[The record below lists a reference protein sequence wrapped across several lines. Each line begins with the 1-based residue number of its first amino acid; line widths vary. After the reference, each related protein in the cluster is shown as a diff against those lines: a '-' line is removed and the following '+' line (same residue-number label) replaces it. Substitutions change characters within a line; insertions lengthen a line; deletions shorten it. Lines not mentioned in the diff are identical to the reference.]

1 MAVHRT
7 RPYRRAVLPA
17 TLLAVALLTGCAAWA
32 PAPPA
37 AADIT
42 AFSAL
47 HAGADLDGPTAAWR
61 PWIITPA
68 KTHTRYELVVD
79 AQTQRIVLKAQGSSA
94 ASGLEQR
101 LDVDLQ
107 QRPRLAWEWRL
118 GLANPA
124 ADLRERARDDSPAR
138 VLLFFD
144 GDVAALPAREHWL
157 REKAALLTGQTM
169 PFSTLA
175 YAWDPRLPT
184 DTVVPH
190 TLTRQL
196 RTIVVASGDA
206 ALGGWQ
212 RFERDVA
219 ADYRRAFGREPGR
232 LVGVGVLSDGDNTRS
247 DTLAWYGDIRLLPA
261 APARA
266 AAAR

>member
-1 MAVHRT
+1 MAARPRRT
-7 RPYRRAVLPA
+7 SAPAALPLA
-17 TLLAVALLTGCAAWA
+17 LLAALLTGCAALA
-32 PAPPA
+32 PAPPPA

-47 HAGADLDGPTAAWR
+47 RPGSALDGPAAPWR
-61 PWIITPA
+61 PWIINPA
-68 KTHTRYELVVD
+68 RARTSYELVVD
-79 AQTQRIVLKAQGSSA
+79 AQSQRVVLKAQGSAA

-107 QRPRLAWEWRL
+107 QRPRLAWQWRL

-144 GDVAALPAREHWL
+144 GDVAALPAREQWL

-169 PFSTLA
+169 PYSTLA
-175 YAWDPRLPT
+175 YAWDPRLPPE
-184 DTVVPH
+184 TVVPH
-190 TLTRQL
+190 ALTAQL
-196 RTIVVASGDA
+196 RTLVVASGDA

-212 RFERDVA
+212 GFERDIA

-232 LVGVGVLSDGDNTRS
+232 RVGVGVLTDSDNTRS
-247 DTLAWYGDIRLLPA
+247 DALAWYGDIRLLPA
-261 APARA
+261 PPIRA
-266 AAAR
+266 AAAP

>member
-1 MAVHRT
+1 MSVRRT
-7 RPYRRAVLPA
+7 RPLPA
-17 TLLAVALLTGCAAWA
+17 AALPASLLLALLAGCAALP
-32 PAPPA
+32 PAPPP

-47 HAGADLDGPTAAWR
+47 RSGGELDGPSAAWR
-61 PWIITPA
+61 SWIITPA
-68 KTHTRYELVVD
+68 KTRTSYELVVD
-79 AQTQRIVLKAQGSSA
+79 APSQRVVLKAQGSSA

-101 LDVDLQ
+101 LDIEPR

-118 GLANPA
+118 GLASPA

-144 GDVAALPAREHWL
+144 GDVAALPAREHLL
-157 REKAALLTGQTM
+157 RDKAALLTGQAM

-175 YAWDPRLPT
+175 YAWDPQLPL

-206 ALGGWQ
+206 ALGAWQ
-212 RFERDVA
+212 RFERDYV

-232 LVGVGVLSDGDNTRS
+232 LVGVGVLTDSDNTRS
-247 DTLAWYGDIRLLPA
+247 DALAWYGDLRLLPA
-261 APARA
+261 APSRA
-266 AAAR
+266 AAR

>member
-1 MAVHRT
+1 MSARRS
-7 RPYRRAVLPA
+7 RPLPRAALPA
-17 TLLAVALLTGCAAWA
+17 LLLAAALLAACAAWLPA
-32 PAPPA
+32 PPPA
-37 AADIT
+37 AADIV

-47 HAGADLDGPTAAWR
+47 RPGADLDGAAAWR
-61 PWIITPA
+61 PWIISPA
-68 KTHTRYELVVD
+68 RTRTRYELVVD
-79 AQTQRIVLKAQGSSA
+79 AQTQRVVLKAQGSAA

-101 LDVDLQ
+101 LDVDLR
-107 QRPRLAWEWRL
+107 QRPRLAWAWRL
-118 GLANPA
+118 GLAHPA

-144 GDVAALPAREHWL
+144 GDLAALPAREQML
-157 REKAALLTGQTM
+157 RETAALLTGQTL

-175 YAWDPRLPT
+175 YAWDPRLPA

-190 TLTRQL
+190 ALTQQL

-212 RFERDVA
+212 AFERDIA

-232 LVGVGVLSDGDNTRS
+232 LVGVGVLTDSDNTRS
-247 DTLAWYGDIRLLPA
+247 DALAWYGDIRLLPPL
-261 APARA
+261 PARA
-266 AAAR
+266 ADAR